1 MARYKVHDSINKK
14 KRELLDSLGDDILRY
29 VAELVTNSDDSYR
42 REEKSGNMPLEEEKV
57 IYVEICKD
65 KRNGGGDMI
74 VITDNAEGMS
84 LETLKDKFISY
95 EDDKAGGADLNVRGL
110 FGRGASDV
118 LRVASHEKKTA
129 KIESIKDGQ
138 LSRLKYITEENY
150 DYTIDVE
157 PVPVRSSQF
166 DSLRKSMKIPNNGT
180 VISFGIPSNVK
191 YNRNIK
197 KKFKDLMETYPS
209 FRYLLNQ
216 ANRKVILIV
225 DGVETVLS
233 SEPYSFEN
241 MIFLVEKTFDYHF
254 QGKVLECCLKVYRND
269 NKQVDGTQ
277 IIVTDQEKA
286 VYDNTMFDFGNMASA
301 KNISGELTIT
311 GLYQVCHDNLYDK
324 ENPNAI
330 FKVNRTGFDNTN
342 TFYKGLNQL
351 LTPIIDSILKE
362 HGAKVKSTDLTNN
375 KKISDALKKLNKYIK
390 NELRDSISGGNLSG
404 QEPPTEGIKFVRAHA
419 SITCGKTY
427 DLKLLINSAII
438 GPTDTI
444 KVTVDENDCIEVTPS
459 TINYLMEDIKPNGL
473 VVKDVVIKSL
483 QVTNEPIT
491 IEAFCNGYKAII
503 LIDVIEQEIHDPE
516 NGFEFY
522 QKELVLSPDEIHKAS
537 LYYDKDVVPEGS
549 TITFE
554 CEGLELLIKEHVTS
568 SDDLLNESIGCIIV
582 KSKGGEI
589 GSDYVITAKVQDV
602 FNELT
607 ASVKITITEPSKN
620 KNLGGGLISK
630 IRWVANEGQFFQAY
644 YQNHTHELIIN
655 SKNPV
660 NMALMGSMDDRNPDN
675 PKLTKNQRRFLC
687 DLIAFYG
694 AQILVKENN
703 AANGEINIGNT
714 YEAIEDYMNLIQQ
727 HKNAMFNDM
736 YPVLVE
742 SEEQQ

>member
-1 MARYKVHDSINKK
+1 MAQYKVHDSINKK

-42 REEKSGNMPLEEEKV
+42 REEKRGNMPLEDQKV

-84 LETLKDKFISY
+84 LETLKEKFISY

-157 PVPVRSSQF
+157 PVTVRSSQF
-166 DSLRKSMKIPNNGT
+166 NSLRESMRIPNNGT

-191 YNRNIK
+191 YNKNIK

-216 ANRKVILIV
+216 ANRKVVLIV
-225 DGVETVLS
+225 DGVECVLS

-241 MIFLVEKTFDYHF
+241 MEFLVEKDFAYRF
-254 QGKVLECCLKVYRND
+254 QEKTLDCVLKIYRNE

-286 VYDNTMFDFGNMASA
+286 VYDNTMFDFGNMSAA
-301 KNISGELTIT
+301 KNLSGELVIN
-311 GLYQVCHDNLYDK
+311 GLYQVCHDNLYD
-324 ENPNAI
+324 ENNPNAI
-330 FKVNRTGFDNTN
+330 FKVNRTGFDNKN
-342 TFYKGLNQL
+342 PFYVGLNQL
-351 LTPIIDSILKE
+351 LSPILDSILKE
-362 HGAKVKSTDLTNN
+362 HGAKTKSTDLTNN
-375 KKISDALKKLNKYIK
+375 KKISEALKKLNKYINK
-390 NELRDSISGGNLSG
+390 ELKDTISGGNLGG
-404 QEPPTEGIKFVRAHA
+404 QEPPAEGIKFVRAHA

-427 DLKLLINSAII
+427 DLKLLINSSII
-438 GPTDTI
+438 GPADSI
-444 KVTVDENDCIEVTPS
+444 NIVVEENDCIEVTPS
-459 TINYLMEDIKPNGL
+459 SINYLMEDIKPNGL

-483 QVTNEPIT
+483 QVTNEPIS
-491 IEAFCNGYKAII
+491 IEANCNGYKAII
-503 LIDVIEQEIHDPE
+503 LIDVIEQDIHDPE

-522 QKELVLSPDEIHKAS
+522 PKELILSPDEIHKAS
-537 LYYDKDVVPEGS
+537 LYYDKSVVPKGS
-549 TITFE
+549 VITFE
-554 CEGLELLIKEHVTS
+554 CDGLELLTTEHRVQ
-568 SDDLLNESIGCIIV
+568 SDDLLDENIGCV
-582 KSKGGEI
+582 VLKSKGGSI
-589 GSDYVITAKVQDV
+589 GNDYLITAKLNDV
-602 FNELT
+602 FNSLT
-607 ASVKITITEPSKN
+607 TTVKITIAEPSKN
-620 KNLGGGLISK
+620 KNLGGGLISR
-630 IRWVANEGQFFQAY
+630 IRLEANEGQYFQAF
-644 YQNHTHELIIN
+644 YQPHTHELIIN

-660 NMALMGSMDDRNPDN
+660 NIALMGSMEDKDPNN
-675 PKLTKNQRRFLC
+675 PKFNKEQRKYLC
-687 DLIAFYG
+687 DLIAYYG
-694 AQILVKENN
+694 AQVLVKEDN
-703 AANGEINIGNT
+703 ARKGEINIGNT
-714 YEAIEDYMNLIQQ
+714 EEAIEEFLSLIQQ
-727 HKNAMFNDM
+727 HKNNIFNDM

-742 SEEQQ
+742 SEE